1 MFKNKHLYFKW
12 NKKNHLKEKIPEKS
26 RRCLRMPEI
35 MRIKWKWWKNKVNG
49 NKVAHRR
56 WRVSLCSTSC
66 QPHANLGI
74 RLILNNLLRFDHRF
88 LFPDP
93 ADDPSWRVRDILP
106 WAQFPQ
112 EAFKAA
118 ERGCQLINVLSCL
131 ADLCVEGLHFGLHKH
146 SSCFLL

>member
-1 MFKNKHLYFKW
+1 MGTKLHIGGEEFLCA
-12 NKKNHLKEKIPEKS
+12 LP
-26 RRCLRMPEI
+26 
-35 MRIKWKWWKNKVNG
+35 
-49 NKVAHRR
+49 AA
-56 WRVSLCSTSC
+56 SLTR
-66 QPHANLGI
+66 NLGI